1 MGCPRTETSWAAL
14 LWVCDRAGTLQGWAL
29 DPVAPDVGVLGRDR
43 EKEGLVQVHVHRFTR
58 RKMLGDGHIITT
70 DHAGVGHPAKDIS
83 SSSSNPQSH
92 LSSPRTTRGT
102 TAALSHLHP
111 QHTKKVP
118 HKVPYKVNKVPHK
131 VNPTPPRERGSL
143 NRKKI
148 NLTSLRFL
156 WSN

>member
-1 MGCPRTETSWAAL
+1 
-14 LWVCDRAGTLQGWAL
+14 
-29 DPVAPDVGVLGRDR
+29 
-43 EKEGLVQVHVHRFTR
+43 
-58 RKMLGDGHIITT
+58 MLGDGHFITT
-70 DHAGVGHPAKDIS
+70 DHAGVAHPAKDVS
-83 SSSSNPQSH
+83 SSSSTPRSH
-92 LSSPRTTRGT
+92 LSSSKTTHGT

-131 VNPTPPRERGSL
+131 VNHPQRTGGFL

-148 NLTSLRFL
+148 NPTSLWFL